1 MIKLAEIAETLGLKQ
16 QQSAPQQPQGVAE
29 TPIPVK
35 TLTKEEKKAL

>member
-29 TPIPVK
+29 TPYQ
-35 TLTKEEKKAL
+35 